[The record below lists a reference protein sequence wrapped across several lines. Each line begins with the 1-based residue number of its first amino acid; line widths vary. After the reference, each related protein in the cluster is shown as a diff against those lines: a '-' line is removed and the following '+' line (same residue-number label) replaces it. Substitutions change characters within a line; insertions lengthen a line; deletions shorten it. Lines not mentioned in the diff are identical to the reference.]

1 MSSTNLIRDSATNR
15 ELNCKKSDGTVAII
29 MKKVKKFKF
38 NGTIFMFIM
47 FFFIVKD
54 SNLNFKKN
62 TEIILRFRNKNVL
75 CM

>member
-38 NGTIFMFIM
+38 NMFIM